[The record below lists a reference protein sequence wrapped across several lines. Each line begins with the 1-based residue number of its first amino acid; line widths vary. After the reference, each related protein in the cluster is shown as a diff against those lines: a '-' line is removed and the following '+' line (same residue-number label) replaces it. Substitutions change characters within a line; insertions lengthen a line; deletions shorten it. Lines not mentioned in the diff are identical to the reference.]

1 MLTPRRKHIGKAVA
15 RKSHKT
21 IAIEALKSV
30 TTKKHILNTIGKELA
45 REIKAMAS
53 DPVNSILQ
61 SHNPDHLKQFN
72 WDMLLDE
79 LSTHAPQ
86 LKRLLLSAA
95 KTKIPRSNTNAV
107 VGMCAALLIKHRNPK
122 MNLVQKINSL
132 ILYAGHCSKQV

>member
-1 MLTPRRKHIGKAVA
+1 
-15 RKSHKT
+15 
-21 IAIEALKSV
+21 
-30 TTKKHILNTIGKELA
+30 
-45 REIKAMAS
+45 MAS

-86 LKRLLLSAA
+86 LLFSAA

-107 VGMCAALLIKHRNPK
+107 VGRGGSSGGLWGLEHPPGLK
-122 MNLVQKINSL
+122 NSYL
-132 ILYAGHCSKQV
+132 SPMSV